1 MEFKTTNVG
10 GTVEILASKD
20 FQAIPVTV
28 TGTSV
33 VKAGMP
39 LKLLAPGVNGTVSGI
54 AAGTGANGILLYD
67 VDPSVDPNAAM
78 VVSGIVDWKK
88 CKDHSGAT
96 ATAATM
102 AGILPAI
109 TFRENIGV
117 NTPDTSGGGGGG
129 GGQGGT

>member
-1 MEFKTTNVG
+1 MEFKTKTIA

-28 TGTSV
+28 TGTTV
-33 VKAGMP
+33 IKAGMP
-39 LKLLAPGVNGTVSGI
+39 LKLLAPSVDGTAQGV

-67 VDPSVDPNAAM
+67 VDPTVNPNAAM
-78 VVSGIVDWKK
+78 VVSGIVDWTK
-88 CKDHSGAT
+88 CKSHSGAT

-117 NTPDTSGGGGGG
+117 NTADDDEPVTPPGGG
-129 GGQGGT
+129 T

>member
-1 MEFKTTNVG
+1 MKFSKTSIG
-10 GTVEILASKD
+10 ATVEILASKD

-39 LKLLAPGVNGTVSGI
+39 LKLSDPTKNGDVTAV

-67 VDPSVDPNAAM
+67 VDPTVNPNAAM
-78 VVSGIVDWKK
+78 VVSGIVDWAK
-88 CKDHSGAT
+88 CKTHSGAT

-102 AGILPAI
+102 KGILPAI

-117 NTPDTSGGGGGG
+117 NEASAADDDDEKNT
-129 GGQGGT
+129 

>member
-1 MEFKTTNVG
+1 MKMKTTNVG

-20 FQAIPVTV
+20 FQAIPATIA
-28 TGTSV
+28 GTNI

-39 LKLLAPGVNGTVSGI
+39 VTLAG
-54 AAGTGANGILLYD
+54 AAVPAGAGAVGILLYD
-67 VDPSVDPNAAM
+67 VDPNDNPNCAL

-88 CKDHSGAT
+88 CQEHSGAT

-102 AGILPAI
+102 KGILPGI

-117 NTPDTSGGGGGG
+117 TADDTE
-129 GGQGGT
+129 

>member
-1 MEFKTTNVG
+1 MNFKSTTIG

-39 LKLLAPGVNGTVSGI
+39 LKLIDPTTNGEVTAV

-67 VDPSVDPNAAM
+67 VDPNANPNASM
-78 VVSGIVDWKK
+78 VVRGIVDWTK
-88 CKDHSGAT
+88 CKAYSGAT
-96 ATAATM
+96 ATGTAMKA
-102 AGILPAI
+102 ILPSI
-109 TFRENIGV
+109 EFRENIGV
-117 NTPDTSGGGGGG
+117 NETTEDKT
-129 GGQGGT
+129 